1 MKGLAK
7 FGKGLIDFGKDL
19 IDFGKDVFQ
28 RGKDF
33 YKNVTSDDSEF
44 KKSLDNVK
52 KEIKDIKEV
61 FSSNKATQQNT
72 QNENE
77 NESVLVNTAKLGK
90 SAGENLID
98 FGKGVF
104 QSGKDIYN
112 NVTSDDSEFKKSLD
126 IIKKE
131 AKDIKE
137 VFSSADAAKVGKS
150 ISDTYKS
157 FAENF
162 KTNTNQLKMFD
173 DNGFDEKQA
182 SAEQNLQQNE
192 NQTEEASKVRRMMR
206 N

>member
-28 RGKDF
+28 R
-33 YKNVTSDDSEF
+33 
-44 KKSLDNVK
+44 
-52 KEIKDIKEV
+52 
-61 FSSNKATQQNT
+61 
-72 QNENE
+72 
-77 NESVLVNTAKLGK
+77 
-90 SAGENLID
+90 
-98 FGKGVF
+98 
-104 QSGKDIYN
+104 GKDIYN